1 MRSRGTAVSKRG
13 AAIRTVHGLARHE
26 VRLLVSL
33 ALWLTRRTHGT
44 AGGRAFGYARGQGTT
59 LFGLGFVCVVESL
72 TMSVLLRNWPTAHR
86 IVLLLDLYTL
96 LFVVGLHAACVVR
109 PHVVTPDALR
119 VRYGAHV
126 DLRIPLAAIGAVRR
140 ETRTTHER
148 TAGELDL
155 PVASRTTLTLE
166 LTAPLTRTTLL
177 GRRRT
182 ASVIRLHAEDP
193 DGLVRALTRV

>member
-1 MRSRGTAVSKRG
+1 MRV
-13 AAIRTVHGLARHE
+13 VHGLVRHE
-26 VRLLVSL
+26 ARLFASLV
-33 ALWLTRRTHGT
+33 LWLARRTHGT

-86 IVLLLDLYTL
+86 VVLLLDLYTL

-109 PHVVTPDALR
+109 PHVLTPDALR
-119 VRYGAHV
+119 VRYGVHV

-140 ETRTTHER
+140 ETRTAHER
-148 TAGELDL
+148 TAGELAL

-182 ASVIRLHAEDP
+182 VRVIRLHAEDP